1 MRRVAFG
8 AGQHRLNG
16 FAALDRKQGDKEKGE
31 VVYPSHFFEDLAT
44 AAFRTIFFSLQ
55 APVHLDLAGL
65 GPKDDEHEG

>member
-1 MRRVAFG
+1 
-8 AGQHRLNG
+8 
-16 FAALDRKQGDKEKGE
+16 LDGKQGNKEKGE

-55 APVHLDLAGL
+55 APIHLDLAGL